1 MTNEIQSKEHE
12 NFYFS
17 LREKINGWLEQKTG
31 KNHKYAKYLLFA
43 PDMFYLLMQVVKDPR
58 VAKKDKALTLGAI
71 TYFIL
76 PFDVIPEGLI
86 GPGGYIDD
94 IIVASFVLQTIVNH
108 LSPEIIRE
116 HWAGDEDG
124 LQVINKIAGLS
135 QKVMGKRTVPKI
147 IQKFSKK

>member
-1 MTNEIQSKEHE
+1 MTNEIQAEKHE
-12 NFYFS
+12 NFYYS
-17 LREKINGWLEQKTG
+17 LRGKINRWLEQKTG

-43 PDMFYLLMQVVKDPR
+43 PDLFYLLLQVVKDPR

-71 TYFIL
+71 GYFIL
-76 PFDVIPEGLI
+76 PIDVIPEGII

-124 LQVINKIAGLS
+124 LEIVNKIAGLS
-135 QKVMGKRTVPKI
+135 QKVMGKGVVPKI
-147 IQKFSKK
+147 ISKFTK